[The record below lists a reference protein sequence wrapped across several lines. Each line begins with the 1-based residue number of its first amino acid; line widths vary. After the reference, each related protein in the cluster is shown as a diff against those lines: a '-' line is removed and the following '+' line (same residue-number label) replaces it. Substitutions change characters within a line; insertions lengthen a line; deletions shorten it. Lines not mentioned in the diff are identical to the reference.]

1 MERRLEDHIR
11 LLCERLIIL
20 PADAEEF
27 HVIAEQLR
35 AALKEHT
42 QRLRG
47 TFRVYPLL
55 KERRS
60 DESTPQASKNQK
72 KRYDPPALKLQ
83 TASE

>member
-1 MERRLEDHIR
+1 VERRLEDHIR
-11 LLCERLIIL
+11 LLCERLITV

-27 HVIAEQLR
+27 HMIAEELQ

-47 TFRVYPLL
+47 NLRVYPLL

-60 DESTPQASKNQK
+60 DESTPQASKK

-83 TASE
+83 IESE

>member
-1 MERRLEDHIR
+1 MI
-11 LLCERLIIL
+11 
-20 PADAEEF
+20 AEE
-27 HVIAEQLR
+27 LR

-47 TFRVYPLL
+47 NLRVYPLL

-60 DESTPQASKNQK
+60 DESTPQASKK

-83 TASE
+83 IESE